1 MKFLDYEGL
10 QTLWAKIKT
19 WIASAVTTNSPSA
32 SKTVTGFNDGKMT
45 YGNIQIAQS
54 QVNNLTTDLG
64 NKAPLASPALT
75 GTPTA
80 PTAATG
86 TDTTQIAT
94 TAFVNAEIAHKM
106 SESDAMIYKGAIAG
120 GSSGTYGA
128 LTPAADKG
136 HTYKVSV
143 AGKIDGQEV
152 RVGDMLICNTD
163 STAAATASNYST
175 IWANWDYY
183 PSNEDGVVIGPASAV
198 DGQVAVFDGASGK
211 LIKNSG
217 KTLGKSVPSDAV
229 FTDKSVTAVGNHYAP
244 AEDSTAQLDADASGA
259 TAAWSIDVVTGVTIK
274 RDAKGHVTGMSVDSG
289 KIPANPNVDTKVTQN
304 SNNEDKEFPL
314 LAKYSNNTTNETQTS
329 KYAAGV
335 TVNPNKKQITAT
347 KFKGALEGN
356 ADTASAAA
364 SGSALETAIN
374 SKADKVGSATSGNF
388 ARLDENGNL
397 TDSGKNASSF
407 SKVEASSNNGK
418 IKVDGSDVTVY
429 THPSTTAVTAAAKK
443 VGKDALG
450 HVVLGDALA
459 KGDVGLGN
467 VDNTADANKE
477 VLSAT
482 KLKTERNIEGVS
494 FNGTANI
501 HRYGE
506 CSTAAGTAAKT
517 VTLADSM
524 AFTLAKGASVFV
536 KFANS
541 NSVANPTLAV
551 NGTTAAAIKRY
562 GTTAPSTASKTS
574 WNTGSVV
581 HLVYD
586 GTYWQMV
593 GWLNDDSTYSNW
605 GLGQGYIASSGTNS
619 SGTYTITSPTS
630 YGLATGGVVVVKF
643 SENCPASAKMNI
655 NSKGA
660 KNIYYNGAAITANV
674 IYSGD
679 TATFMYDG
687 TQYQLLT
694 TDRMMRAA
702 VVSFA
707 DTGTAGTNA
716 AVQYTKGDGS
726 TGTLMTAITNA
737 EIEAL
742 S

>member
-10 QTLWAKIKT
+10 QTFWAKIKT

-32 SKTVTGFNDGKMT
+32 SKTVTGFNDGKVT
-45 YGNIQIAQS
+45 YGNIQIGES
-54 QVNNLTTDLG
+54 QVTNLQTHL
-64 NKAPLASPALT
+64 NEKAPIASPALT

-94 TAFVNAEIAHKM
+94 TAFVRSEITSMIKDM
-106 SESDAMIYKGAIAG
+106 DAVVFKDVIAG
-120 GSSGTYGA
+120 GSTSTYGA

-136 HTYKVSV
+136 DLYIVSA
-143 AGKIDGQEV
+143 AGKIDGVAVEP
-152 RVGDMLICNTD
+152 GDWLICKVDETP
-163 STAAATASNYST
+163 AATANNYT
-175 IWANWDYY
+175 TVAEQWGFVQVNK
-183 PSNEDGVVIGPASAV
+183 DGIVIGPSSAV
-198 DGQVAVFDGASGK
+198 DGRVAIFDGTTGK
-211 LIKNSG
+211 LIKDSG
-217 KTLGKSVPSDAV
+217 KTLGKSVPSNAV
-229 FTDKSVTAVGNHYAP
+229 FTDQSVTAVGNHYAP

-274 RDAKGHVTGMSVDSG
+274 RDAKGHVTGVSVDSG

-304 SNNEDKEFPL
+304 SNNENKEFPL

-364 SGSALETAIN
+364 SGSALETALN
-374 SKADKVGSATSGNF
+374 SKADKVSGATSGNF
-388 ARLDENGNL
+388 AGLDANGNL
-397 TDSGKNASSF
+397 TDSGKAPSDF
-407 SKVEASSNNGK
+407 SKVKASSNNGK
-418 IKVDGSDVTVY
+418 VKVDGSDVTVY
-429 THPSTTAVTAAAKK
+429 THPSTTAVAASAKK

-467 VDNTADANKE
+467 VDNTADADKQ
-477 VLSAT
+477 VLDAT
-482 KLKTERNIEGVS
+482 KLHTARNLEGVS
-494 FNGTANI
+494 FDGSANI

-524 AFTLAKGASVFV
+524 AFTLANGASVFV

-562 GTTAPSTASKTS
+562 GTTAPSTTEKTS
-574 WNTGSVV
+574 WKAGSVV

-593 GWLNDDSTYSNW
+593 GWLNDDTTYSNW
-605 GLGQGYIASSGTNS
+605 NLGQGYIASSGASS
-619 SGTYTITSPTS
+619 SGTYAISAAV
-630 YGLATGGVVVVKF
+630 YALETGGIVPVKF
-643 SENCPASAKMNI
+643 SENVPANAKMNI

-660 KNIYYNGAAITANV
+660 KDIYFQNAAIVEN
-674 IYSGD
+674 IIRSGD

-687 TQYQLLT
+687 TRYQLLT
-694 TDRMMRAA
+694 TDRMIKAA
-702 VVSFA
+702 VTGFSDA
-707 DTGTAGTNA
+707 GTAGTNA
-716 AVQYTKGDGS
+716 SVQYTKGDGS

>member
-10 QTLWAKIKT
+10 QTFWAKIKT

-32 SKTVTGFNDGKMT
+32 SKTVTGFNDGKVT
-45 YGNIQIAQS
+45 YGNIQIGES
-54 QVNNLTTDLG
+54 QVTNLQTHL
-64 NKAPLASPALT
+64 NEKAPIASPALT

-94 TAFVNAEIAHKM
+94 TAFVRSEITSMIKDM
-106 SESDAMIYKGAIAG
+106 DAVVFKDVIAG
-120 GSSGTYGA
+120 GSTSTYGA

-136 HTYKVSV
+136 DLYIVSA
-143 AGKIDGQEV
+143 AGKIDGVAVEP
-152 RVGDMLICNTD
+152 GDWLICKVDETP
-163 STAAATASNYST
+163 AATANNYT
-175 IWANWDYY
+175 TVAEQWGFVQVNK
-183 PSNEDGVVIGPASAV
+183 DGIVIGPSSAV
-198 DGQVAVFDGASGK
+198 DGRVAIFDGTTGK
-211 LIKNSG
+211 LIKDSG
-217 KTLGKSVPSDAV
+217 KTLGKSVPSNAV
-229 FTDKSVTAVGNHYAP
+229 FTDQSVTAVGNHYAP

-274 RDAKGHVTGMSVDSG
+274 RDAKGHVTGVSVDSG

-304 SNNEDKEFPL
+304 SNNENKEFPL

-364 SGSALETAIN
+364 SGSALETALN
-374 SKADKVGSATSGNF
+374 SKADKVSGATSGNF
-388 ARLDENGNL
+388 AGLDANGNL
-397 TDSGKNASSF
+397 TDSGKAPSDF
-407 SKVEASSNNGK
+407 SKVKASSNNGK
-418 IKVDGSDVTVY
+418 VKVDGSDVTVY
-429 THPSTTAVTAAAKK
+429 THPSTTAVAASAKK

-467 VDNTADANKE
+467 VDNTADADKQ
-477 VLSAT
+477 VLDAT
-482 KLKTERNIEGVS
+482 KLHTARNLEGVS
-494 FNGTANI
+494 FDGSANI

-524 AFTLAKGASVFV
+524 AFTLANGASVFV

-562 GTTAPSTASKTS
+562 GTTAPSTTEKTS
-574 WNTGSVV
+574 WKAGSVV

-593 GWLNDDSTYSNW
+593 GWLNDDTTYSNW
-605 GLGQGYIASSGTNS
+605 NLGQGYIASSGASS
-619 SGTYTITSPTS
+619 SGTYAISAAV
-630 YGLATGGVVVVKF
+630 YALVTGGIVPVKF
-643 SENCPASAKMNI
+643 SENVPANAKMNI
-655 NSKGA
+655 NSNGA
-660 KNIYYNGAAITANV
+660 KDIYFQNAAIVEN
-674 IYSGD
+674 IIRSGD

-687 TQYQLLT
+687 TRYQLLT
-694 TDRMMRAA
+694 TDRMIKAA
-702 VVSFA
+702 VTGFSDA
-707 DTGTAGTNA
+707 GTAGTNA
-716 AVQYTKGDGS
+716 SVQYTKGDGS